1 MQNKI
6 SNIIIRGS
14 GKTVFLLDVQRNYE
28 KERNHYFI
36 RLNLVQE
43 NLLFRLLSTLQQ
55 ISEFDWKDVLK
66 SIQGINVLG
75 NGISFKSVEDFGIIN
90 YSEVLKHILSKLK
103 KRGISTL
110 VGIDEIEVSDEV

>member
-1 MQNKI
+1 MFFVQTNHTRKELL
-6 SNIIIRGS
+6 
-14 GKTVFLLDVQRNYE
+14 FLMF
-28 KERNHYFI
+28 KEINLRNHSSLHKLFYS
-36 RLNLVQE
+36 LG
-43 NLLFRLLSTLQQ
+43 NLLFQLLSTLQQ

-103 KRGISTL
+103 K
-110 VGIDEIEVSDEV
+110 EVFLFLLG